1 MTRVKR
7 TPSKLIVKSVLLGIL
22 ISSLFISL
30 ASCDGKGEAD
40 IEKEI
45 NEKPRSNL
53 IQLDPKSIETANL
66 QIEEVSLKSLK
77 NILQVPGKVQFN
89 ENKLAHVGSRV
100 PGRIVEVKANLG
112 DKVEEE
118 DGLAIIDSTELGAA
132 QSEYL
137 KAKANLVAQEK
148 SYQRAKK
155 LLEGKAI
162 SLGEYQRREAEFM
175 TVRAEFKAA
184 EDKLHLLGLSEG
196 ELKRIGSE
204 HIINSKV
211 AVKAPFSG
219 KVIERHA
226 TLGEVIE
233 PATNLFTLADLSKLW
248 VIADVS
254 EKDVPLVV
262 TGLPVEIRVSPY
274 PDEVFKGTVTYV
286 GDQIDPTTR
295 TVKVRTEVDNSLGKL
310 KPEMFATIF
319 ITTEVISDVLAI
331 PEEAVQTDGNK
342 KIVFIDMGNGGF
354 EAREVTLGRQVD
366 SFYQLMEGIKAGEK
380 IVTKGSF
387 LLKSEA
393 QKGEL
398 GEEH

>member
-1 MTRVKR
+1 
-7 TPSKLIVKSVLLGIL
+7 
-22 ISSLFISL
+22 
-30 ASCDGKGEAD
+30 
-40 IEKEI
+40 
-45 NEKPRSNL
+45 
-53 IQLDPKSIETANL
+53 
-66 QIEEVSLKSLK
+66 
-77 NILQVPGKVQFN
+77 
-89 ENKLAHVGSRV
+89 
-100 PGRIVEVKANLG
+100 
-112 DKVEEE
+112 
-118 DGLAIIDSTELGAA
+118 
-132 QSEYL
+132 
-137 KAKANLVAQEK
+137 
-148 SYQRAKK
+148 
-155 LLEGKAI
+155 
-162 SLGEYQRREAEFM
+162 M

-233 PATNLFTLADLSKLW
+233 PATNLFTLANLSKLW